1 MKLCRNLLIPIL
13 VCCLGLVQGC
23 ETSPKSSQDE
33 LGPEFTTGMPLE
45 PGYANQIGYSTRWLR
60 SLSLAKAQSIYS
72 AEILGDLILVIERP
86 SNVVTAIKLSDG
98 SLAWKA
104 IVGSRFEN
112 LFGAVATDEHVFVNT
127 ANRMFRLDRGTGQLL
142 DVADLD
148 HAVAQGPTLIGTR
161 AIFGAINGIAFAH
174 DVNDGYSKWAY
185 ALPGK
190 IVAAPL
196 QDGLQVFIAD
206 ATGHYAMLE
215 ADDGELLWRGSAYG
229 PITADPVLDRSFIII
244 ASEDQSLYSIVSST
258 GKWRWDPYRSESP
271 LVDSPIIVGRSIF
284 LHEPGTG
291 MVSID
296 YNTGQP
302 NWTYPT
308 PVIPVIQANDALL
321 AYNQDGVVA
330 LNPQTGKVLG
340 EAPTEPLFSVLT
352 TPEGALI
359 LVTESGRLHRVD
371 PH

>member
-1 MKLCRNLLIPIL
+1 MKLCRNLLILIFA
-13 VCCLGLVQGC
+13 CGLGIAQGC
-23 ETSPKSSQDE
+23 ETSPKSAQNE
-33 LGPEFTTGMPLE
+33 PGPEFTTGMPLE
-45 PGYANQIGYSTRWLR
+45 PGYASKIGYSTRWLR
-60 SLSLAKAQSIYS
+60 SLSLAKSQSVYS
-72 AEILGDLILVIERP
+72 AKVIDDLIIVIERP
-86 SNVVTAIKLSDG
+86 GNVVSAIKISDG
-98 SLAWKA
+98 SLAWKS

-112 LFGAVATDEHVFVNT
+112 LFGAVATDEYVFVNS
-127 ANRMFRLDRGTGQLL
+127 ANRMFRLDRRTGALV
-142 DVADLD
+142 DVADLG

-161 AIFGAINGIAFAH
+161 AIFGAINGIVFAH
-174 DVNDGYSKWAY
+174 DVEDGYSKWAY
-185 ALPGK
+185 QLPGE

-196 QDGLQVFIAD
+196 QDGLQVFVAD

-215 ADDGELLWRGSAYG
+215 GDDGELLWRGSAYG

-284 LHEPGTG
+284 LHEPGSG

-296 YNTGQP
+296 YNTGKP
-302 NWTYPT
+302 NWTYET
-308 PVIPVIQANDALL
+308 PVIPVIQVNDALL
-321 AYNQDGVVA
+321 AYNEDGVVA
-330 LNPQTGKVLG
+330 LNPQTGQLKG

-352 TPEGALI
+352 IEDGSLI

-371 PH
+371 PN